1 MAEEKKCYK
10 SIDKVNIGDKNC
22 TINPIHNDKYDFV
35 VCPTLINND
44 GWTVEVFQQL
54 RSYTKMGGYIIF
66 STKLNINE
74 EDQYN
79 EEIKELTDHHYWNF
93 ITEHT
98 FYRYDLM
105 CDGTGKFS

>member
-44 GWTVEVFQQL
+44 GWTSEVFQQL
-54 RSYTKMGGYIIF
+54 RSYAKMGGYIIF

-79 EEIKELTDHHYWNF
+79 EQIKELTEHHYWNF